1 RLHPGDLLR
10 LGAARARQPG
20 PLRPRRI
27 HVHRQRARLRGGAG
41 LEPRPGADLRGPSR
55 AGVPPWLGRGRRRRL
70 LAGDARHQRGAGG
83 LQPPAGAAARWQQGP
98 ARPSAAP
105 RRRRLRADL
114 PVCAL
119 PPPRRDL
126 LRAKPHLRA
135 HAGPAGVDVRDR
147 PGDRGVTVSRPRE
160 AADNVE
166 ASPELLAAS
175 AGFTLKLPAF
185 EGPLDLLLHLIREHK
200 LDIFDIPIAFILDE
214 YHAYLARMR
223 SLNLDVA
230 SEFLVMAATL
240 AHIKSRMLL
249 PRDEAPPEEA
259 EEDAGDPRAELVR
272 RLLEYQKYK
281 AAAEDLARQDLLGR
295 NVFTRSARYAPVPL
309 AEGELGLKEV
319 SVIKL
324 IEAFDQVL
332 ARLTPE
338 RQHEV
343 RLERISIGEAIDRIS
358 ARLLER
364 DEVEFWDLFEG
375 EVERQRVIATF
386 LGLLEMVRLR
396 LVRVVQR
403 EVDASIRILRTER
416 LGAATVDV
424 QDDYA

>member
-1 RLHPGDLLR
+1 M
-10 LGAARARQPG
+10 
-20 PLRPRRI
+20 
-27 HVHRQRARLRGGAG
+27 
-41 LEPRPGADLRGPSR
+41 
-55 AGVPPWLGRGRRRRL
+55 
-70 LAGDARHQRGAGG
+70 
-83 LQPPAGAAARWQQGP
+83 
-98 ARPSAAP
+98 
-105 RRRRLRADL
+105 
-114 PVCAL
+114 
-119 PPPRRDL
+119 
-126 LRAKPHLRA
+126 
-135 HAGPAGVDVRDR
+135 
-147 PGDRGVTVSRPRE
+147 TVSRPRE

-175 AGFTLKLPAF
+175 VGFTLKLPAF

>member
-1 RLHPGDLLR
+1 M
-10 LGAARARQPG
+10 
-20 PLRPRRI
+20 
-27 HVHRQRARLRGGAG
+27 
-41 LEPRPGADLRGPSR
+41 
-55 AGVPPWLGRGRRRRL
+55 
-70 LAGDARHQRGAGG
+70 
-83 LQPPAGAAARWQQGP
+83 
-98 ARPSAAP
+98 
-105 RRRRLRADL
+105 
-114 PVCAL
+114 
-119 PPPRRDL
+119 
-126 LRAKPHLRA
+126 
-135 HAGPAGVDVRDR
+135 
-147 PGDRGVTVSRPRE
+147 TVSRPRE